1 MNIYSYEFYEMMGF
15 LFIQLFAPVILCAL
29 IYLCMLGGRS
39 SSLPLCD
46 CNVLN
51 LIKLNYDLFI
61 FALNGY
67 LGELKVGGK

>member
-1 MNIYSYEFYEMMGF
+1 M
-15 LFIQLFAPVILCAL
+15 L
-29 IYLCMLGGRS
+29 IGRS

-51 LIKLNYDLFI
+51 LIKLNYYLFI

-67 LGELKVGGK
+67 LGELKVEGNDTMLFIFVNISILKP